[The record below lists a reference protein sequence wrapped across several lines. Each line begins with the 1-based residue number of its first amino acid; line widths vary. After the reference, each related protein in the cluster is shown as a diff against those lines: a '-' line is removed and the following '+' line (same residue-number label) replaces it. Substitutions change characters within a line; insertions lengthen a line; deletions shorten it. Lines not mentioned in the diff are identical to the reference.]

1 MLTVYWVGG
10 WSLCFL
16 NTKWERN
23 LTFVGRI
30 QEGWGW
36 EKTRWREEPAIWVRL
51 ELYVGCIGHA
61 RVCECVC
68 VRVRTHTHTQLGKE
82 KKKKPWRKGSGRTI
96 GQPRYRGNLTK
107 NELLL
112 PGICG
117 LFSNETG
124 QIEPWLLAGQ
134 RKGSI
139 KRRGS
144 CWLQRSVEVQ
154 AKRCP
159 QWGKLTRRVRSDEV
173 WISLDGSAL
182 LYRIFGNV

>member
-36 EKTRWREEPAIWVRL
+36 EKTRRMKRRTSNLGEAGALCGVHWS
-51 ELYVGCIGHA
+51 CT
-61 RVCECVC
+61 CVW
-68 VRVRTHTHTQLGKE
+68 VRVRARTHNWEKE
-82 KKKKPWRKGSGRTI
+82 KKKPWRKGSGRTI

-182 LYRIFGNV
+182 LCRIFGNV